1 MATILLVD
9 DEPTVLKLCNQI
21 LNLGGYTV
29 LQATGGEE
37 AFRLLQRSGTVP
49 DMALL
54 DVIMPVMNGI
64 ELARKLQS
72 TYPTVKIVLMSGYG
86 PREVARVVGAENPY
100 RIIWK
105 PFKAQSLLQMIDNVM
120 SEPTGASV

>member
-1 MATILLVD
+1 MGTILLVD

-29 LQATGGEE
+29 LQAAGGEE
-37 AFRLLQRSGTVP
+37 ALRLLLNHSEP
-49 DMALL
+49 DLALL
-54 DVIMPVMNGI
+54 DVIMPQMNGI
-64 ELARKLQS
+64 ELARRLQA
-72 TYPTVKIVLMSGYG
+72 TYPHIKIVLMSGYG
-86 PREVARVVGAENPY
+86 PREVARVAGAENPY

-120 SEPTGASV
+120 SESTGASV